1 MITAITISETLI
13 ITPDSSKLNLEVI
26 NVKIFKNEAQNL
38 CR

>member
-1 MITAITISETLI
+1 MITAIMISETLI